1 MRVFDQG
8 ALYRVTVSESE
19 VYDFGVRWPCYGPY
33 RALSFTFDKHNGD
46 LVDLVGSTARNDG
59 SGILALCN
67 DAKHYGATRLAL
79 DF

>member
-46 LVDLVGSTARNDG
+46 LVDVAGDTSQNDQG
-59 SGILALCN
+59 GILALCD
-67 DAKHYGATRLAL
+67 DAKRYGAKRLGL
-79 DF
+79 EG